1 MRKNWIL
8 IEPFTFWY
16 RTSNFVSL
24 LNLLTQTKEYGPV
37 YLHLEGVRER
47 FIQHIKPALTNMRTS
62 TSYLMKKLQK
72 NHQDN
77 TLEIIYANHID
88 TASSFTNRYDDFQS
102 FDSFQDIEDKIKNGL
117 SFSGVVFVLATTV
130 YGVIIK
136 KSNVLS

>member
-47 FIQHIKPALTNMRTS
+47 FIQHIKPELTNMRTS
-62 TSYLMKKLQK
+62 TSF
-72 NHQDN
+72 N
-77 TLEIIYANHID
+77 
-88 TASSFTNRYDDFQS
+88 
-102 FDSFQDIEDKIKNGL
+102 SFQDVEDKIKNGL
-117 SFSGVVFVLATTV
+117 SFSGVVFVLTTTV

-136 KSNVLS
+136 KSNVYDFYADRKSTRLNSSHP